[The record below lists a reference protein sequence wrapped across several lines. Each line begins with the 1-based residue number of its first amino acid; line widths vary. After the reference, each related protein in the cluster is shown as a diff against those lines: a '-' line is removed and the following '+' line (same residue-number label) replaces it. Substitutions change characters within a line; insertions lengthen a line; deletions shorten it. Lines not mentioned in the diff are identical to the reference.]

1 MLLEFWSFIFDFKE
15 KILVF
20 SSFLLLELTSLCKVA
35 NHLENSDSLDFKK
48 NLKEIIGE
56 ILIPFVSD
64 QPVFENGPV

>member
-20 SSFLLLELTSLCKVA
+20 SSFLLLELTSLGKVA
-35 NHLENSDSLDFKK
+35 NHLGNSDSLDFKK